1 MTELVNKLLE
11 GDPVACARL
20 ISMVEN
26 ERPGY
31 IEMLQ
36 EIHPHTGNAQIIG
49 FTGPPGAGKS
59 TVVDK
64 VVKALRKKDQKVG
77 VIAIDPTSPFTRGA
91 ILGDRVRMSDLNLD
105 ENVFIRS
112 MGSRG
117 SLGGISKATQA
128 AIKIL
133 DAFGCDSIL
142 VETVGVGQSE
152 IDIVKTVDTVVMVM
166 VPGLGDDIQAIKAG
180 IMEIGDVFIVNKA
193 DNDNAKRTKTEIEMM
208 LSFKDDWDFRPP
220 VSFTI
225 ASENEG
231 IDKLVE
237 NIEKHQAY
245 LKESGEIKERR
256 LNRSIIQ
263 VRQYVENIV
272 SDNIDK
278 QLDERLEEIEDS
290 ILGKT
295 DPYTIGEEI
304 VEDIIK

>member
-1 MTELVNKLLE
+1 
-11 GDPVACARL
+11 
-20 ISMVEN
+20 
-26 ERPGY
+26 
-31 IEMLQ
+31 
-36 EIHPHTGNAQIIG
+36 
-49 FTGPPGAGKS
+49 
-59 TVVDK
+59 
-64 VVKALRKKDQKVG
+64 
-77 VIAIDPTSPFTRGA
+77 FTRGA

-166 VPGLGDDIQAIKAG
+166 VHGLGDDIQAIKAG

-237 NIEKHQAY
+237 N
-245 LKESGEIKERR
+245 
-256 LNRSIIQ
+256 
-263 VRQYVENIV
+263 
-272 SDNIDK
+272 
-278 QLDERLEEIEDS
+278 
-290 ILGKT
+290 
-295 DPYTIGEEI
+295 
-304 VEDIIK
+304 